1 MNALNQ
7 MNTPINRKGYP
18 SPFVGI
24 AGITGTALWSGL
36 TGAFVATG
44 QPMWPIPAFLTFVLL
59 AGTLW
64 RLRKSLRAEHTHP
77 AIPEPAGNSSDLEQR
92 VESRLQEVVD
102 SISDGFILWDQNDRL
117 LIHNRQASLHEWPH
131 ALKGISLDQY
141 AIDIFPLLD
150 DRTTGGDPQKWLQK
164 RGIWRSEASHSHE
177 VLAKDG
183 TWSLL
188 TERRTPDGGTV
199 TTYTDITDAKN
210 NERILANNERRLAH
224 AQTLARIGI
233 FEWDAIGADMYWSD
247 IMYEIVGLPKES
259 PALDLSQY
267 LLLVRPE
274 YRDLVGSTFRRLL
287 ASGGQYNHEYE
298 IVRPDGEIRAVRTEI
313 EAVVDDDGSVTRILG
328 SVHDQTS
335 VKRVEAALRKATE
348 TAVSASRAKSEFLAN
363 ISHELR
369 TPLNAVIGFSE
380 VMIQEVFGPI
390 GNDRYHDYA
399 GDIRQSGLHL
409 LGVINDLLDYSKL
422 EAGRLELHL
431 EDISL
436 AAILDKCT
444 RMMRQRAE
452 AENLSLV
459 TDTGDAASA
468 VVQGDDR
475 KITQV
480 VINLLSNAIK
490 FTPAGGIIRLSI
502 RLSADGADI
511 VVADSGIGMSEN
523 DIDLALSPF
532 GQVDSSLN
540 REQTGTGLGL
550 PLSKSLVELHG
561 GTMTIDSAPGKGTS
575 FTIHLSRYVT
585 ESDRP
590 PPLRLVSGGQ
600 PG

>member
-1 MNALNQ
+1 MNSLDP
-7 MNTPINRKGYP
+7 TDTGPNRGNFRLLFAGVV
-18 SPFVGI
+18 SI
-24 AGITGTALWSGL
+24 AICSGL
-36 TGAFVATG
+36 AGAFIATD
-44 QPMWPIPAFLTFVLL
+44 QLVWPIPGSLAVILL
-59 AGTLW
+59 AGLLW
-64 RLRKSLRAEHTHP
+64 RFRKYQRAAPSQPATTRSQDDSLRLSQIAE
-77 AIPEPAGNSSDLEQR
+77 N
-92 VESRLQEVVD
+92 RLQDVIY
-102 SISDGFILWDQNDRL
+102 SISDGFVLWDKDNRL
-117 LIHNRQASLHEWPH
+117 LLHNRRATRHEWPH
-131 ALKGISLDQY
+131 AMTGISFDQY
-141 AIDIFPLLD
+141 VVDTFPLLD

-164 RGIWRSEASHSHE
+164 RHLWRSEANHSHE

-199 TTYTDITDAKN
+199 TIYTNITEAKN
-210 NERILANNERRLAH
+210 NERILANSERRLAH

-233 FEWDAIGADMYWSD
+233 FEWDASRSEMYWSD
-247 IMYEIVGLPKES
+247 IMYEIVGLPTDS
-259 PALDLSQY
+259 PPLDLSQY
-267 LLLVRPE
+267 MLLVRPE
-274 YRDLVGSTFRRLL
+274 SRDLVGSTFRRLL
-287 ASGGQYNHEYE
+287 TCGGKYNHEYE

-313 EAVVDDDGSVTRILG
+313 EAVLDDDGSVTRILG

-335 VKRVEAALRKATE
+335 VKRVEAALRQAKE
-348 TAVSASRAKSEFLAN
+348 VAVSASRAKSEFLAN

-390 GNDRYHDYA
+390 GNDRYRDYA
-399 GDIRQSGLHL
+399 GDIRQSGIHL

-422 EAGRLELHL
+422 EAGRVELHV
-431 EDISL
+431 EDISP
-436 AAILDKCT
+436 AAILNKCT

-452 AENLSLV
+452 AETLTLV
-459 TDTGDAASA
+459 TDNGDAADA

-480 VINLLSNAIK
+480 VLNLLSNAIK
-490 FTPAGGIIRLSI
+490 FTPAGGHIRLSI
-502 RLSADGADI
+502 RRSGEGVDI
-511 VVADSGIGMSEN
+511 VVADSGIGMSEK

-540 REQTGTGLGL
+540 REYTGTGLGL

-561 GTMTIDSAPGKGTS
+561 GTMTIDSAPGKGTT
-575 FTIHLSRYVT
+575 FTVHLSRYMT
-585 ESDRP
+585 ETDRR

>member
-1 MNALNQ
+1 MNSLDP
-7 MNTPINRKGYP
+7 TDTGPNRGNFRLLFAGVV
-18 SPFVGI
+18 SI
-24 AGITGTALWSGL
+24 AICSGL
-36 TGAFVATG
+36 AGAFIATD
-44 QPMWPIPAFLTFVLL
+44 QLVWPIPGSLAVILL
-59 AGTLW
+59 AGLLW
-64 RLRKSLRAEHTHP
+64 RFRKSQRAAPSQP
-77 AIPEPAGNSSDLEQR
+77 ATTRSQDDSLKLSQVA
-92 VESRLQEVVD
+92 ESRLQDVVD
-102 SISDGFILWDQNDRL
+102 SISDGFVLWDKDNRL
-117 LIHNRQASLHEWPH
+117 LLHNRRATRHEWPH
-131 ALKGISLDQY
+131 AMTGISFDQY
-141 AIDIFPLLD
+141 VVDTFPLLD

-164 RGIWRSEASHSHE
+164 RHLWRSEANHSHE

-199 TTYTDITDAKN
+199 TIYTNITEAKN
-210 NERILANNERRLAH
+210 NERILANSERRLAH

-233 FEWDAIGADMYWSD
+233 FEWDASRSEMYWSD
-247 IMYEIVGLPKES
+247 IMYEIVGLPTDS
-259 PALDLSQY
+259 PPLDLSQY
-267 LLLVRPE
+267 MLLVRPE
-274 YRDLVGSTFRRLL
+274 SRDLVGSTFRRLL
-287 ASGGQYNHEYE
+287 TCGGKYNHEYE

-313 EAVVDDDGSVTRILG
+313 EAVLDDDGSVTRILG

-335 VKRVEAALRKATE
+335 VKRVEAALRQAKE
-348 TAVSASRAKSEFLAN
+348 VAVSASRAKSEFLAN

-390 GNDRYHDYA
+390 GNDRYRDYA
-399 GDIRQSGLHL
+399 GDIRQSGIHL

-422 EAGRLELHL
+422 EAGRVELHV
-431 EDISL
+431 EDISP
-436 AAILDKCT
+436 AAILNKCT

-452 AENLSLV
+452 AETLTLV
-459 TDTGDAASA
+459 TDNGDAADA

-480 VINLLSNAIK
+480 VLNLLSNAIK
-490 FTPAGGIIRLSI
+490 FTPAGGHIRLSI
-502 RLSADGADI
+502 RRSGEGVDI
-511 VVADSGIGMSEN
+511 VVADSGIGMSEK

-540 REQTGTGLGL
+540 REYTGTGLGL

-561 GTMTIDSAPGKGTS
+561 GTMTIDSAPGKGTT
-575 FTIHLSRYVT
+575 FTVHLSRYMT
-585 ESDRP
+585 ETDRR